1 MKLSDIFTLLV
12 LSFLAWLLYSL
23 AVAIYNITLHPLAKY
38 PGPKLYAAFTFPH
51 YWQIYNGDQASYV
64 KELHERYGDVVRWA
78 PGLLSF
84 NNPQAFRDIYGTQ
97 KGKKMLEKDPEFYK
111 DSFDPEGADSLLEA
125 DDATHQRQRRVI
137 SHAFSEQALRDQ
149 EGIIMGFCNML
160 ISKLHDQIEG
170 PNKGKVDMVRWLNF
184 TTFDIVGDLAFAE
197 SFQALEKGEYHF
209 WMATIFHNMKIGV
222 FFRVAKAYPIFNR
235 ILMTI
240 VGMIP
245 AAAETIKKLQNDT
258 KDKTMRRINS
268 KTDRKDFISHF
279 LRHNDDEKGGVSTE
293 EIISNAG
300 LFIVAGSETSA
311 TLLSGMFFYLLK
323 NPDYMTKLKEE
334 VRSSF
339 TNTED
344 MTFASQTRLPYL
356 QACIEETLRI
366 YPPVPAELP
375 RVTPPE
381 GVIINGEMIPGN
393 ISVGVPHYGMFHSE
407 KNFKNASSYRL
418 ERWLG
423 DPAYASDDLTAVQPF
438 SVGTRNCIGKNLA
451 YAEIRSIMCRILW
464 NFELELCPESNNWNQ
479 QKVYFLWEKP
489 PLMIKLTARI

>member
-1 MKLSDIFTLLV
+1 
-12 LSFLAWLLYSL
+12 
-23 AVAIYNITLHPLAKY
+23 
-38 PGPKLYAAFTFPH
+38 
-51 YWQIYNGDQASYV
+51 
-64 KELHERYGDVVRWA
+64 
-78 PGLLSF
+78 
-84 NNPQAFRDIYGTQ
+84 
-97 KGKKMLEKDPEFYK
+97 
-111 DSFDPEGADSLLEA
+111 
-125 DDATHQRQRRVI
+125 
-137 SHAFSEQALRDQ
+137 
-149 EGIIMGFCNML
+149 MGFCNML

-222 FFRVAKAYPIFNR
+222 FFRVARAYPIFNR

-339 TNTED
+339 TSTED

-464 NFELELCPESNNWNQ
+464 NFESELCPESNNWNQ